1 MNALWYTDE
10 KYPFSAQEVFALK
23 LVPGTKIENIVYNTP
38 FRSGQSLADKVA
50 GHKTLLL
57 FLRYYGCT
65 LCQYDM
71 LLLKEQ
77 YAKIHAVNGQVKVV
91 LQSDPKLLAEELGS
105 ADVYPFEIICDPD
118 GALYRL
124 FEVNP
129 AASMTELGGDGVME
143 KIKAAKERGLSHGR
157 YEGVEEQLPAAFV
170 IDENMSVTYA
180 HYGTNGADIP
190 DVDEMA
196 ELLKM

>member
-1 MNALWYTDE
+1 MPVPICRT
-10 KYPFSAQEVFALK
+10 STQEVIVVK
-23 LVPGTKIENIVYNTP
+23 LTPGMKIENIVYNTP
-38 FRSGQSLADKVA
+38 FRSNQNLADKVA
-50 GHKTLLL
+50 GHKTMLL

-77 YAKIHAVNGQVKVV
+77 YAKIHAVSGQAKVV
-91 LQSDPKLLAEELGS
+91 LQSDPALLAEELGS
-105 ADVYPFEIICDPD
+105 PDVYPFEIICDPD
-118 GALYRL
+118 GTLYNL

-129 AASMTELGGDGVME
+129 AASMAELGGGKVME
-143 KIKAAKERGLSHGR
+143 KIKAAKDRGLTHGR

-170 IDENMSVTYA
+170 IDDNMCVTYA